1 VIRSKLSVDFDWEEW
16 RSGDSDVAAM
26 EPLPSVR
33 VLFEIFLINAFE
45 RSVMRLKQ
53 DDCVNGP
60 VHISIGQEAVAA
72 AAMAA
77 LTVEDQISASHRAHH
92 QFLAKTMNAVLPA
105 SWDPRTEELPAA
117 GQDAV
122 NRTLAEIM
130 GLQSGWCGGR
140 GGSMHLRNIAAGVLG
155 TNGIVGGGVPLATG
169 AALAAKRAGSGNIV
183 VAFFG
188 DGAVNQGAFH
198 ESANLAGLWKL
209 PIVYF
214 VENNQYAVA
223 TAVKDAC
230 AVPELSIHGAANAMR
245 GRVVYGYDVPAVY
258 ACMRDAA
265 ARIRAGEGPF
275 LVEARC
281 YRHYHHGG
289 DLKGSAF
296 GYRSKEEEAEWLA
309 RDAYSRYPEA
319 LVKAGF
325 IGDADALRI
334 RTMAEE
340 AVEKAVDLCAIRG
353 EKYRVRAELWPERSA
368 VAFGLRSSGRELSG
382 LPYREREDFARFRD
396 IKYSDAVAA
405 VAGRWMEKDPRVFV
419 IGEEVANFGG
429 GSYGATKGLPAR
441 FPGRLINTP
450 ISECGFTGAGLG
462 AAMAGARPIIEI
474 MFPDFALVAAD
485 QAFNQIAKARHMYGG
500 TTDLPLVLR
509 TRVSTGFGYG
519 GQHSMDPVGLF
530 AAFPGWRIV
539 APSDA
544 FEYIGLFNTAMQSLD
559 PVVVFEHYG
568 LYPRSFPVPEDDLD
582 YCIPF
587 GRARVARVGRDITVL
602 AYSAMVG
609 RLEALAPALQA
620 RSVSAEIIDLRS
632 LDMASID
639 WDTIGASLAK
649 TGAVAIVEGAAVGQG
664 IGERI
669 AAQITERFFD
679 DLDGP
684 PAALAS
690 LDVPNPVS
698 RALESAAMLDD
709 ETIAARLEA
718 IAARADR

>member
-1 VIRSKLSVDFDWEEW
+1 MTREKLSVDFDWEEW
-16 RSGDSDVAAM
+16 RSAGSDVGAM
-26 EPLPSVR
+26 DPLTAVR
-33 VLFEIFLINAFE
+33 VLFEIYLINAFE
-45 RSVMRLKQ
+45 RSVIRLKQ

-60 VHISIGQEAVAA
+60 IHISIGQEAVAA

-77 LTVEDQISASHRAHH
+77 LTTEDQISASHRAHH

-105 SWDPRTEELPAA
+105 GWDPRTEDLPAA
-117 GQDAV
+117 GQEVV

-130 GLQSGWCGGR
+130 GLAAGYCGGR
-140 GGSMHLRNIAAGVLG
+140 GGSMHLRNIASGVLG
-155 TNGIVGGGVPLATG
+155 TNAIVGGGIPLATG
-169 AALAAKRAGSGNIV
+169 AALAAKRAGSGHIV

-198 ESANLAGLWKL
+198 EAANLAGLWKL

-223 TAVKDAC
+223 TAVRDAC
-230 AVPELSIHGAANAMR
+230 AVPELSIHAAAKAMH
-245 GRVVYGYDVPAVY
+245 GRVVHGYDVPGVY

-265 ARIRAGEGPF
+265 SRIRAGEGPF

-296 GYRSKEEEAEWLA
+296 GYRSKEEETEWLS
-309 RDAYSRYPEA
+309 RDAYSRYPES
-319 LVKAGF
+319 LVRAGLLT
-325 IGDADALRI
+325 DAAVARI
-334 RTMAEE
+334 RGMAET
-340 AVEKAVDLCAIRG
+340 AVETAVDLCAIRG
-353 EKYRVRAELWPERSA
+353 EKLQVRVELWPDKA
-368 VAFGLRSSGRELSG
+368 GVASGLRSSARELEG
-382 LPYREREDFARFRD
+382 LAYHERSDFSRFRD
-396 IKYSDAVAA
+396 IRYSDAVAA

-450 ISECGFTGAGLG
+450 ISECGFTGVGLG
-462 AAMAGARPIIEI
+462 AAMSGAKPIIEI
-474 MFPDFALVAAD
+474 MFPDFTLVAAD
-485 QAFNQIAKARHMYGG
+485 QVFNQIAKARHMYGG

-530 AAFPGWRIV
+530 AAFSGWRIV

-544 FEYIGLFNTAMQSLD
+544 FEYVGLFNTAMHSLD
-559 PVVVFEHYG
+559 PVVVFEHYS
-568 LYPRSFPVPEDDLD
+568 LYPRSFPIPENDLD

-587 GRARVARVGRDITVL
+587 GKARIVRAGSDITVL

-609 RLEALAPALQA
+609 RLEALAPALEAQG
-620 RSVSAEIIDLRS
+620 VSMEIIDLRS

-639 WDTIGASLAK
+639 WDTIGASLRK
-649 TGAVAIVEGAAVGQG
+649 TGAVAIVEGAAAGQA

-669 AAQITERFFD
+669 AAQITGRFFD
-679 DLDGP
+679 ELDGP
-684 PAALAS
+684 PGCLAS
-690 LDVPNPVS
+690 LDIPNPVS
-698 RALESAAMLDD
+698 RALESAALLDD
-709 ETIAARLEA
+709 QTIAARLQA
-718 IAARADR
+718 MAGRRGD